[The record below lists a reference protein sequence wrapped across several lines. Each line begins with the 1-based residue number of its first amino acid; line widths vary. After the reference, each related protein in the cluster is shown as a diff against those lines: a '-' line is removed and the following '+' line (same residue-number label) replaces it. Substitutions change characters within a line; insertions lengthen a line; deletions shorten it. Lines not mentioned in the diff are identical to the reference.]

1 MDVTAMFAV
10 LIAGLMECSD
20 IQGIIK
26 TVLAD
31 KKLSPETKQ
40 DKWNRGKTLF
50 LESVYKPDH
59 HLRSCAHNQKCF
71 HELMEIREQVIK
83 MVQEMPNPHTPPLA
97 FGKKNDHVEPTIIT
111 PNGEISETLMS
122 GALNE
127 HYMTDHREY

>member
-1 MDVTAMFAV
+1 MKD
-10 LIAGLMECSD
+10 
-20 IQGIIK
+20 QQ
-26 TVLAD
+26 TVD
-31 KKLSPETKQ
+31 ENESKQ

-83 MVQEMPNPHTPPLA
+83 MVQDMPNPHTPPLA
-97 FGKKNDHVEPTIIT
+97 FGKKNNHIEPTVTT

-122 GALNE
+122 GALGD
-127 HYMTDHREY
+127 YYSDKREY